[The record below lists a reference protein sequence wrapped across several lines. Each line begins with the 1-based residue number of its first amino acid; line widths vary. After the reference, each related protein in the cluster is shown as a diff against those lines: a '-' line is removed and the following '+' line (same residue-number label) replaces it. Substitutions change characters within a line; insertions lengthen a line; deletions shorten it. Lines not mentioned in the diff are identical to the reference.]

1 MINLTTHILFLWT
14 LSGGSGRV
22 YHQTEDLEMVP
33 RGITSH
39 VNKHRS
45 KAFKYKPKG
54 PL

>member
-1 MINLTTHILFLWT
+1 MINLTMRNLSLWS
-14 LSGGSGRV
+14 LSGGASHV